1 MAVRIHTL
9 AKEIGMENKELLD
22 LLKERGHDV
31 KTVSSTI
38 DNISADALRSEF
50 SETSDSET
58 TNESLPEP
66 VADSSSS
73 EDAKKESKLP
83 GSFLPAAAVVKSAEQ
98 VEEERRKK
106 DEAEGKSAPEPKARP
121 IGPKQI
127 GPQPVAKSTDEVSDS
142 KSPLLLINRKTV
154 FCSRCCPRI
163 LLRLPRKSPRR
174 PVLLQTP
181 WLYRLSPNPLKFR
194 SPKFQR
200 MVRRFLN

>member
-50 SETSDSET
+50 SETSDSEA
-58 TNESLPEP
+58 TNETQPEP

-73 EDAKKESKLP
+73 EDSKKESKLP

-127 GPQPVAKSTDEVSDS
+127 GPQ
-142 KSPLLLINRKTV
+142 
-154 FCSRCCPRI
+154 
-163 LLRLPRKSPRR
+163 
-174 PVLLQTP
+174 
-181 WLYRLSPNPLKFR
+181 
-194 SPKFQR
+194 
-200 MVRRFLN
+200 

>member
-50 SETSDSET
+50 SETSVSET

-66 VADSSSS
+66 LADSSSS

-106 DEAEGKSAPEPKARP
+106 DEAEGKSAPEPGHGLSGQSKLVLNLL
-121 IGPKQI
+121 Q
-127 GPQPVAKSTDEVSDS
+127 TDEVTTC
-142 KSPLLLINRKTV
+142 KVHSPSSIEKTA
-154 FCSRCCPRI
+154 FCSRCCPKDSFEASEEK
-163 LLRLPRKSPRR
+163 PAPAGAA
-174 PVLLQTP
+174 PNP
-181 WLYRLSPNPLKFR
+181 WLYLLSPNPLKFR
-194 SPKFQR
+194 SPKWQR
-200 MVRRFLN
+200 MVRKFSN